1 MLGSKPQYQEMK
13 TFKSKFGYEM
23 IVLLTL
29 PFALITGYLVYKEA
43 PTEAIILL
51 SGIITV
57 IFVFCIYLNCS
68 TSYVITESGIL
79 KVKCG
84 FIINKW
90 YDIDKIRSIS
100 KTNNLISS
108 PAPSLDRIEIA
119 YGKNGYLV
127 ISPKDKMG
135 FSRELIKINPY
146 IKSNL
151 VKS

>member
-1 MLGSKPQYQEMK
+1 MLDNKPEYQEVK
-13 TFKSKFGYEM
+13 TFKSKFGYE
-23 IVLLTL
+23 IIILLTL
-29 PFALITGYLVYKEA
+29 PFVLITGYLVYQKA
-43 PTEAIILL
+43 PIESIILL
-51 SGIITV
+51 SVIMIT
-57 IFVFCIYLNCS
+57 IFAFCIYLNCS

-90 YDIDKIRSIS
+90 YDIEKIRSIS

-127 ISPKDKMG
+127 ISPKDKIG
-135 FSRELIKINPY
+135 FSRELIKINPC

-151 VKS
+151 VK